1 MSSVTIKNATVWL
14 TSVTLTELM
23 DACEDAKEKGLTQ
36 VTVRSE
42 FVPIEFVVDLKSD
55 TESLGYQM
63 VIPEK
68 SSEDNGRVVEFRKPT
83 RPSAASITHG
93 ESRGLA
99 SESGLMPSP

>member
-14 TSVTLTELM
+14 TTVTLTELM
-23 DACEDAKEKGLTQ
+23 DACEDAKEKGMTQ

-42 FVPIEFVVDLKSD
+42 FVPIEFVVDLKPE

-68 SSEDNGRVVEFRKPT
+68 SSEDNGKVVEFRKPT
-83 RPSAASITHG
+83 RP
-93 ESRGLA
+93 LA
-99 SESGLMPSP
+99 S

>member
-14 TSVTLTELM
+14 TTVTLTELM
-23 DACEDAKEKGLTQ
+23 DACEDAKEKGMTQ

-42 FVPIEFVVDLKSD
+42 FVPIEFVVDLKPE

-68 SSEDNGRVVEFRKPT
+68 SSEDNGRIVEFRKPT
-83 RPSAASITHG
+83 RPSVA
-93 ESRGLA
+93 
-99 SESGLMPSP
+99 

>member
-14 TSVTLTELM
+14 TTVTLTELM
-23 DACEDAKEKGLTQ
+23 NACKNAKEKGMTQ

-42 FVPIEFVVDLKSD
+42 FVPIEFVVDLRPN

-68 SSEDNGRVVEFRKPT
+68 SSEDNGRVIEFRKPDGK
-83 RPSAASITHG
+83 PSVA
-93 ESRGLA
+93 
-99 SESGLMPSP
+99 